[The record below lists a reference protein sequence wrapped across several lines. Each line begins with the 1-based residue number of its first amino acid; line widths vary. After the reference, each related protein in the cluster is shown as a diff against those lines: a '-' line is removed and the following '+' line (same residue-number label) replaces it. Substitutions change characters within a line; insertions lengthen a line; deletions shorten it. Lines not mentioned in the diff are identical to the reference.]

1 MKKNCVTGSR
11 ERAFTPLRKI
21 LLTMKLSVFLFL
33 LGIISVQA
41 NELFSQTSL
50 SIQMNS
56 ASLEQVL
63 EEIKQQCDYD
73 FIYDYEYVKELE
85 DVTVDFNK
93 ASLDEVLFEVLK
105 NTNLDYRVE
114 DKMIVL
120 FPREV
125 VKPKVEEKVDT
136 SVQQEKKELKGKV
149 TDDQGIPLPGVSV
162 VIKGTNIGVATNID
176 GEYSLEIGGDK
187 EVLVFT
193 FVGMEPQEIKYEG
206 QSQINVVLKEDAA
219 TLNEVVVTGY
229 QTISRERVTGA
240 YDKISEDDISKRVT
254 TDLSEVFSGAST
266 GVERK
271 SDGKLI
277 IRGVSTFSEE
287 TSPLVVVDG
296 FPIDGDFSTINPND
310 VASIDVLKDASATS
324 IYGAR
329 AANGVIV
336 VTTKAPKKSN
346 KLNVEVN
353 SFIKIGEKLDLDY
366 GLNIANSKNQI
377 EFDERYYDLFE
388 PNFNA
393 GERVVNSQGRYRF
406 QLSESMQNIAE
417 LKRGAISQAEYDSRR
432 ADLISKDYKDD
443 YKKYLLRNLIVQQ
456 HNLVLS
462 NATERNAVKLSIMY
476 ENDKTSFEFNNNDKI
491 LLNLNNKFIFSDK
504 FSYNVNVNANF
515 KSGENNSPTLA
526 SLKAVTSAYSRL
538 VDDNGNYTKMSA
550 PGSIYIPYMSQ
561 LEGKMPYND
570 MGYNLLQ
577 ESREREYTSNSFD
590 LRIQN
595 SLNYKITKSL
605 NVSAF
610 YQYERSSSRNEQLYN
625 ENTFFTRNFINVF
638 STYNSDT
645 EKYVSQFPKGAI
657 IKDQSSLYL
666 SHHGKV
672 QMNFNKTFANKHN
685 LVTLLGGEALL
696 QRRTAFKDGLR
707 FGYNER
713 SQSAPAFNYAPA
725 SGTYK
730 YFDTKY
736 TFWGYYPYEDNSWSS
751 YYFQDSKMF
760 SDRTY
765 EDRYVSA
772 FFNSAYTYDDRYT
785 ATLSLRADASNFV
798 SDEVKNKVSPFW
810 SLGFNWNI
818 KSEGFMADVNWID
831 RLIVRSSVGE
841 SGLSAGKKGNSTL
854 TTIRVSSPSSYTGY
868 LPVND
873 INTRGNPSLT
883 WEKTKAFNVGVDF
896 SVKNGLLYGSIDC
909 YRNYTYDVLSDTETS
924 YVNQSTSKIT
934 LNNGEILNKG
944 IEVSL
949 SSKLKI
955 TKDIN
960 WYGSLH
966 YSYNK
971 NEVLAYNSKA
981 TNLTSYING
990 TYNVGRPLDG
1000 VYGLN
1005 LVGYSP
1011 EGFMKIRKKDG
1022 SEQILNSPSQNPI
1035 QSFTLLNPGETA
1047 DDNQYLFYQGKLTP
1061 SSLVNFTTSFTYKNF
1076 DLRMMF
1082 SGKFGHIFRRNDDFI
1097 VRNINSLNYSKSL
1110 ETAWDKGD
1118 ALDKFVGK
1126 PIPNNESA
1134 PTLRGSYVY
1143 AWYNN
1148 VLVNSSH
1155 MTENAGHIR
1164 FDEVYLGYKLPDVK
1178 LSAKGNVMSVNLF
1191 GQVKN
1196 VGLLWTANKK
1206 GIDPEFLPGFAFK
1219 PVRTYAFGVK
1229 MKF

>member
-1 MKKNCVTGSR
+1 MKNLAKWR
-11 ERAFTPLRKI
+11 EIPSFIQKI
-21 LLTMKLSVFLFL
+21 VRVMKISVFLVL
-33 LGIISVQA
+33 VCTLQ
-41 NELFSQTSL
+41 L
-50 SIQMNS
+50 S
-56 ASLEQVL
+56 ASVMLGQQVSLQSGEMSVRKVFKELKTQTGTFFMYSEDEVDRNLLVDVDFSDVSLEVVL
-63 EEIKQQCDYD
+63 EEICEQAALTYEIVDDYVL
-73 FIYDYEYVKELE
+73 ITKKVSELIKE
-85 DVTVDFNK
+85 
-93 ASLDEVLFEVLK
+93 
-105 NTNLDYRVE
+105 
-114 DKMIVL
+114 I
-120 FPREV
+120 
-125 VKPKVEEKVDT
+125 
-136 SVQQEKKELKGKV
+136 QQEKKELKGTV
-149 TDDQGIPLPGVSV
+149 TDSEGNTLPGVSV
-162 VIKGTNIGVATNID
+162 VVKATTNGVATDID
-176 GEYSLEIGGDK
+176 GKYSIEV
-187 EVLVFT
+187 ERNVAVLVFS
-193 FVGMEPQEIKYEG
+193 FVGMLPQEIKYEG
-206 QSQINVVLKEDAA
+206 QSQINVVLKDDAA
-219 TLNEVVVTGY
+219 KLNEVVVTGY

-254 TDLSEVFSGAST
+254 TDLSEVFSGATT

-277 IRGVSTFSEE
+277 IRGVGTFSEE

-296 FPIDGDFSTINPND
+296 FPIDGDFSSINPND

-336 VTTKAPKKSN
+336 VTTKEAKKTN
-346 KLNVEVN
+346 KVNVEVN

-366 GLNIANSKNQI
+366 GLNIANSKNQV

-388 PNFNA
+388 PNFNS
-393 GERVVNSQGRYRF
+393 GERVENSQGRYRF

-417 LKRGAISQAEYDSRR
+417 LKRGAISQAEYDTRR
-432 ADLISKDYKDD
+432 ADLISRDYKDD

-476 ENDKTSFEFNNNDKI
+476 ENDKTSFDFNNNDKI

-561 LEGKMPYND
+561 LEGKMPYNN

-577 ESREREYTSNSFD
+577 ESREREYTSNRFD

-595 SLNYKITKSL
+595 ALNYKISDWL
-605 NVSAF
+605 NLSAF
-610 YQYERSSSRNEQLYN
+610 YQYERNSNRNEQLYN
-625 ENTFFTRNFINVF
+625 ENTFYTRNFINVT
-638 STYNSDT
+638 SKYNAIT
-645 EKYVSQFPKGAI
+645 GKYEAEFPKGSI
-657 IKDQSSLYL
+657 LKDQSSLYF
-666 SHHGKV
+666 SHHGKMQV
-672 QMNFNKTFANKHN
+672 NFNKTFACKHN
-685 LVTLLGGEALL
+685 IVALAGGEILL
-696 QRRTAFKDGLR
+696 QKRTSFKDGFR

-713 SQSAPAFNYAPA
+713 SQSAPAFNYSPA

-730 YFDTKY
+730 YFDTNY
-736 TFWGYYPYEDNSWSS
+736 TFWGYYPYEDNRWTA
-751 YYFQDSKMF
+751 YNYKDRKVF

-772 FFNSAYTYDDRYT
+772 FMNTAYTYDEKYT

-818 KSEGFMADVNWID
+818 KSEDFMSDVNWLD
-831 RLIVRSSVGE
+831 RLNVRSSVGE

-854 TTIRVSSPSSYTGY
+854 TTVRVSTPTSYTGY
-868 LPVND
+868 LPVNE
-873 INTRGNPSLT
+873 INTRGNLSLT
-883 WEKTKAFNVGVDF
+883 WEKTKAYNLGVDF

-909 YRNYTYDVLSDTETS
+909 YRNFTYDVLSDTETS
-924 YVNQSTSKIT
+924 YVNQSASKIT

-1000 VYGLN
+1000 VYALN

-1011 EGFMKIRKKDG
+1011 EGFIKIRKKDG
-1022 SEQILNSPSQNPI
+1022 SEQILNSPSQNPL

-1047 DDNQYLFYQGKLTP
+1047 DENEYLFYQGKLTP
-1061 SSLVNFTTSFTYKNF
+1061 SSLANFTTSFTYKNF
-1076 DLRMMF
+1076 ELRMVF

-1097 VRNINSLNYSKSL
+1097 VYNINSLNYSKSL
-1110 ETAWDKGD
+1110 ETTWDKGD
-1118 ALDKFVGK
+1118 ALDSFIGK
-1126 PIPNNESA
+1126 PIPNSESA
-1134 PTLRGSYVY
+1134 PTLRASYVY
-1143 AWYNN
+1143 SWYNN
-1148 VLVNSSH
+1148 VLKNSSH
-1155 MTENAGHIR
+1155 MTEDASHIR
-1164 FDEVYLGYKLPDVK
+1164 FDEIYLGYRLSNVMLAETGSK
-1178 LSAKGNVMSVNLF
+1178 LSINLF
-1191 GQVKN
+1191 GQIKN

-1206 GIDPEFLPGFAFK
+1206 GIDPEYLPGYSFI
-1219 PVRTYAFGVK
+1219 PVRTYALGLKLNF
-1229 MKF
+1229 